1 MDQDLDFEIG
11 NGNSIYRGCA
21 AMLMGQMMY
30 FGGHYDRRQVRIV
43 FGRPRSS
50 RLDARKDSRH
60 CNFIFNFF

>member
-11 NGNSIYRGCA
+11 NGNSIYGGCA

-30 FGGHYDRRQVRIV
+30 FGGSNSLRQVRLV

-60 CNFIFNFF
+60 CYFIFNSF